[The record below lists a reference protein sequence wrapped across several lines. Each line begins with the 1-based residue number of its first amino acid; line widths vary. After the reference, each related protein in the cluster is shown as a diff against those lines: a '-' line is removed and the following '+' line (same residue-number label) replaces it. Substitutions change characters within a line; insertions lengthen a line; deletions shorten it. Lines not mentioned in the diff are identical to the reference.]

1 MTGLALK
8 KLVMRFPTAPRTVPL
23 LAIAGMLATPSP
35 AVAAPSAW
43 FSFAPATPLTD
54 EPVTFTSEASGV
66 VDPQK
71 WDLDGDGSCDDA
83 TGTSAERSFPVA
95 AQYSVSLCATD
106 GMGGSVTATRKIT
119 VLNRAPNAGFT
130 YAPASP
136 MTGEPM
142 LLTSIAFDAEGP
154 IAGLAWDLNGDGV
167 FDDATGAVASV
178 TFTTPGTHV
187 VSLMASDR
195 DGATNVASAAIVV
208 REPPPE
214 LLTPYPIVR
223 LVATVGPTG
232 TRVRELD
239 VSAPDHAT
247 VRLRCSGRGCAFH
260 RMKRRTGRRASVLRI
275 RRLGRRWLR
284 PGAVVQVWVTK
295 PNTVGK
301 YTRFRIRRA
310 EAPSRAD
317 RCVMPGARRPS
328 RCPGS

>member
-1 MTGLALK
+1 
-8 KLVMRFPTAPRTVPL
+8 MRFPTAPRTVPL
-23 LAIAGMLATPSP
+23 LLAIAGLLATPSA

-66 VDPQK
+66 IDPQK

-83 TGTSAERSFPVA
+83 TGPSAQRSFPVA
-95 AQYSVSLCATD
+95 GQYWVSLCATD
-106 GMGGSVTATRKIT
+106 GVDQVTATRKIT
-119 VLNRAPNAGFT
+119 VLNRPPTAGFT

-136 MTGEPM
+136 MTGEPV
-142 LLTSIAFDAEGP
+142 LLTSTAFDAEGP

-167 FDDATGAVASV
+167 FDDATGAVASA
-178 TFTTPGTHV
+178 TFTTAGAHV

-208 REPPPE
+208 REPRPE
-214 LLTPYPIVR
+214 LLAPYPIVR
-223 LVATVGPTG
+223 LVATVASTG
-232 TRVRELD
+232 TLVRELD

-247 VRLRCSGRGCAFH
+247 VRLRCRGRGCAFQQ
-260 RMKRRTGRRASVLRI
+260 MKRRTGRRASMLRI

-310 EAPSRAD
+310 APPSRAD
-317 RCVMPGARRPS
+317 RCVMPGAKRPS
-328 RCPGS
+328 RCPGL